1 MTEKK
6 KPRRRRR
13 YTLEKKPKERKRIE
27 IPAVT
32 EQVFRENQQ
41 ELEYLDSHQVG
52 AEIDEMARFDFDLDL
67 IEQAGRKKRGE
78 PLLPAVRVTSE
89 GSWEVPARRDVLFY
103 KALAMNLTPKEACA
117 VVGVTFEAYQKRF
130 QVDPQFRRMCTQ
142 AHGLMTFR
150 LAQKA
155 MDHTNSGNERVAWD
169 ATKYMLE
176 RMATNYL
183 PRDQSG
189 LSVSVTVD
197 DEMPDPIFT

>member
-1 MTEKK
+1 MTENKR
-6 KPRRRRR
+6 RRRRR
-13 YTLEKKPKERKRIE
+13 YTLEKKPKKRKRID
-27 IPAVT
+27 IPPVT

-41 ELEYLDSHQVG
+41 ELEYLDSQRVG
-52 AEIDEMARFDFDLDL
+52 AEVDEMARFDFDLDL

-78 PLLPAVRVTSE
+78 PMLPSVRVTSE
-89 GSWEVPARRDVLFY
+89 DSWDVPARRDVLFY
-103 KALAMNLTPKEACA
+103 KALALNLTPKEACS
-117 VVGVTFEAYQKRF
+117 VVGVSFEAYQKRF
-130 QVDPQFRRMCTQ
+130 QADPQFRRMCTQ

-150 LAQKA
+150 LATKA

-183 PRDQSG
+183 PKDQSG